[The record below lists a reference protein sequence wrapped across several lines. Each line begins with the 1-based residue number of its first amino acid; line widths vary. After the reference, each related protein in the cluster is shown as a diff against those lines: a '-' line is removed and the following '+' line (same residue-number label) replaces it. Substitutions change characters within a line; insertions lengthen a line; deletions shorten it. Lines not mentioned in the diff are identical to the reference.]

1 MNFNL
6 TRHEKWIIIFLAA
19 TALIG
24 FGVVRVREATHKVDL
39 KIQPSNIMHGGVDVE
54 KLVIEAKN
62 VNINSADIK
71 AISTLPGIGPKLAQ
85 RIVEYR
91 TQNGLFKDKETLK
104 NVPGIGPK
112 KFLEIE
118 KFIVLE

>member
-1 MNFNL
+1 ML
-6 TRHEKWIIIFLAA
+6 TRHEKLIIIFLAS

-24 FGVVRVREATHKVDL
+24 FGVLRVREATHKVDL
-39 KIQPSNIMHGGVDVE
+39 KIQPSNITHGKINVE
-54 KLVIEAKN
+54 KLVREAKN

-71 AISTLPGIGPKLAQ
+71 TISTLPGIGPKLAQ
-85 RIVEYR
+85 RIIEYR
-91 TQNGLFKDKETLK
+91 IKNGPFKDKETLK
-104 NVPGIGPK
+104 NVPGIGPG

>member
-6 TRHEKWIIIFLAA
+6 TRHEKWIIIFLAS

-24 FGVVRVREATHKVDL
+24 FGVVRLREATHKVDL

-112 KFLEIE
+112 KFLE
-118 KFIVLE
+118 

>member
-1 MNFNL
+1 MNL
-6 TRHEKWIIIFLAA
+6 TLHEKLIIIFLAA

-24 FGVVRVREATHKVDL
+24 FGVLRIKEEGRKVDVKL
-39 KIQPSNIMHGGVDVE
+39 QPSNITHGNVDVE

-104 NVPGIGPK
+104 NVPGIGPR